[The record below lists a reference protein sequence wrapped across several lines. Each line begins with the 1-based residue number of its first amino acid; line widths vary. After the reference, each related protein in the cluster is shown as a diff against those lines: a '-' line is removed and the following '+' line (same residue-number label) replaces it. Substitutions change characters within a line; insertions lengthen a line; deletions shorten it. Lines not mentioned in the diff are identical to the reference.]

1 MFWKKSPIASVSLN
15 VFFISEFLSNFNLYK
30 IPNIF
35 GENIILVTIFL
46 RNDKGYYTYSSQVGG
61 ILLFEIQNFNTCIQS
76 WCTFHNEREKT
87 NAKTL
92 CKPQSHMELY
102 IRENHFRFLSINQNK
117 QDCNNIINN
126 DHPQHKNHN
135 QEAWTQK
142 WT

>member
-1 MFWKKSPIASVSLN
+1 
-15 VFFISEFLSNFNLYK
+15 
-30 IPNIF
+30 
-35 GENIILVTIFL
+35 
-46 RNDKGYYTYSSQVGG
+46 
-61 ILLFEIQNFNTCIQS
+61 
-76 WCTFHNEREKT
+76 
-87 NAKTL
+87 
-92 CKPQSHMELY
+92 MELY